1 MIFDSVKSAEP
12 TLIDLRSPEI
22 SPPPNGLELPQAA
35 VTNARTAV
43 TSARY
48 RLRVFD
54 IPLDILNVLSAHHS
68 TGPYR
73 HVRSPAALCIHRE
86 SDGLFH
92 SRAEGAKMDA

>member
-22 SPPPNGLELPQAA
+22 SPPPSGLELPQAA
-35 VTNARTAV
+35 VTNARTAA

-48 RLRVFD
+48 HLCVLVL
-54 IPLDILNVLSAHHS
+54 PLDIPNVLSAHHS

-73 HVRSPAALCIHRE
+73 HVQSLAALCIHRE
-86 SDGLFH
+86 SDSLFH
-92 SRAEGAKMDA
+92 YRAEGAKMDA